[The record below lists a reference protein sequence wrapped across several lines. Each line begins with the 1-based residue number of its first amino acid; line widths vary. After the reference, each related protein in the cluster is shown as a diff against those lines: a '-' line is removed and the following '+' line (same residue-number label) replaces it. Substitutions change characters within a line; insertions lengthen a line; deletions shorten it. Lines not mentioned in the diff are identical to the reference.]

1 MSSATD
7 LCVFCT
13 FDLIFIFMWIFCRI
27 YVGSIYYE
35 LKDENIKAVFTP
47 FGPIRSIDMSFDP
60 QTQRHKGYAFIEY
73 ETPEAAQI
81 ALEQMNGV
89 VVGGRNIK
97 VSQTCLTVV

>member
-1 MSSATD
+1 M
-7 LCVFCT
+7 
-13 FDLIFIFMWIFCRI
+13 
-27 YVGSIYYE
+27 GSIYYE
-35 LKDENIKAVFTP
+35 LKDDNIKAVFSP

-97 VSQTCLTVV
+97 VTHLL